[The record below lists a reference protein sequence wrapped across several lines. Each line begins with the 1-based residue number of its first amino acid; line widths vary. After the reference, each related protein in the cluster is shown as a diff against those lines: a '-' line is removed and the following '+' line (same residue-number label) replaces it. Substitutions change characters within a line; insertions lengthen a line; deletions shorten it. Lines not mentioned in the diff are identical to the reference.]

1 LSAAKPVRA
10 VLFDFGG
17 TLYDYDTLLP
27 GDRESLLH
35 LSALAGARTDT
46 DTVYRAY
53 RGALRTAFRNYLERS
68 YYLHRDMFREA
79 LEGMLREL
87 GLEAT
92 DEHVTQYR
100 EMQWKLHQRDFQLR
114 EGVRETLE
122 ELRRRG
128 LALGIV
134 SNIDKDQLEHLSGL
148 AGIEPHFDWLLSSEE
163 AGSCKPDGKIFAE
176 ALRRA
181 GCAPDEALFVGDSLS
196 ADIAGAN
203 RAGLRSVL
211 LWHRADRQPPADGIR
226 PHHVIARIPD
236 LLELAV

>member
-1 LSAAKPVRA
+1 LKPVRA

-35 LSALAGARTDT
+35 LAKLAGGDADD

-53 RGALRTAFRNYLERS
+53 RGALRTAYRDYLERS
-68 YYLHRDMFREA
+68 YYLHADMFRDA
-79 LEGMLREL
+79 LEGMLRAL
-87 GLEAT
+87 GLAAT
-92 DEHVTQYR
+92 EEQVAAYR

-114 EGVRETLE
+114 EGVRETLD

-134 SNIDKDQLEHLSGL
+134 SNIDKDQLEHLGRL
-148 AGIEPHFDWLLSSEE
+148 AELPRYFDWLLSSEE
-163 AGSCKPDGKIFAE
+163 AGSCKPDAGIFAE

-181 GCAPDEALFVGDSLS
+181 RCAPEEALFVGDSLS

-203 RAGLRSVL
+203 AAGIRSVL
-211 LWHRADRQPPADGIR
+211 LWHRADKPPPAEAAR
-226 PHHVIARIPD
+226 PRHVIARIPD